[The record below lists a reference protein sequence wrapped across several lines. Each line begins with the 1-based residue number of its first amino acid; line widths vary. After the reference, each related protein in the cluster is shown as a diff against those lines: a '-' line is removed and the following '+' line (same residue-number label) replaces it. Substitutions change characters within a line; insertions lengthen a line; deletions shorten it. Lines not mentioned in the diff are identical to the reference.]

1 MSVRAKVLK
10 VISAIKEGFKSL
22 KEISVRIETSKSS
35 VNRSLKALERRNC
48 HPESWLW
55 ETEEGQKW
63 LNFLV
68 LAVLIDFG
76 INGGI
81 GAEHIS
87 QFFKRVRLDKQ
98 FGASPTSIQTMI
110 KRIECLFATY
120 QQEQEE
126 QQRQEGKSRDVII
139 GGDETFFARFMVL
152 VLMDLPS
159 GYLLMEEVAT
169 DRSYETWKEK
179 AKKRLVQMGL
189 RAIHFVSDRAPA
201 LIKLAIEGLNC
212 QSGADLFHGEYEITK
227 WLGSSFSRQLGAII
241 KKIEKSKACLSIL
254 QKKRNTTTEE
264 VHKKENEIKQHE
276 AALETIVSG
285 KDAYQGILHKIST
298 IVHPFTIEE
307 TGQQTSQQVEN
318 LLNEQAQELQI
329 IADNNGISDSQGSLE
344 KFVRQIKDISGVVS
358 AWWGWAEGSL
368 ETFGL
373 ESWMIHW
380 LLFTLLPV
388 VYWHKQM
395 KRTKN
400 KKLKA
405 VYRKAWAQA
414 LAAYHAD
421 PLTQRLS
428 SVDVARW
435 RAWAEWMTDK
445 FQRTSSAVEG
455 RNGCLSQMYHNGRGM
470 TVRRL
475 KALTVSHNFDHR
487 RSDGTTAAE
496 RLFGMPFPDLFEWTV
511 ERMGELPLARKSRE
525 RVISN
530 PLILQSVPA

>member
-1 MSVRAKVLK
+1 MSVRVKTLK
-10 VISAIKEGFKSL
+10 VFIALKEGLKSL
-22 KEISVRIETSKSS
+22 REISIHIGTSKSS
-35 VNRSLKALERRNC
+35 VDRSLKAVERRNC

-55 ETEEGQKW
+55 ETEEGQEW
-63 LNFLV
+63 IRFLV

-87 QFFKRVRLDKQ
+87 QFFKRSRLDKQ

-110 KRIECLFATY
+110 KRIESLFAIY
-120 QQEQEE
+120 QNEQEE
-126 QQRQEGKSRDVII
+126 KQRQTGKSREVII

-159 GYLLMEEVAT
+159 GYLIMEEVAT
-169 DRSYETWKEK
+169 DRSYDTWKEK
-179 AKKRLVQMGL
+179 AKKRLEEIRLFAV
-189 RAIHFVSDRAPA
+189 HFVSDRAPA
-201 LIKLAIEGLNC
+201 LIKLAIEGLGC
-212 QSGADLFHGEYEITK
+212 QAGADLFHGEYEITK
-227 WLGSSFSRQLGAII
+227 WLGSAFSRQLGAAI
-241 KKIEKSKACLSIL
+241 KNIEKSKTLLTVL
-254 QKKRNTTTEE
+254 QGKANTIPENIQETE
-264 VHKKENEIKQHE
+264 KEIEQHE
-276 AALETIVSG
+276 SVLKTIVSG
-285 KDAYQGILHKIST
+285 KDSYKGILQKIST
-298 IVHPFTIEE
+298 IVHPFSIEE
-307 TGQQTSQQVEN
+307 NGQQTSEQVEN
-318 LLNEQAQELQI
+318 ILNNQAQELKI
-329 IADNNGISDSQGSLE
+329 IAGNNGISDSQGALE
-344 KFVRQIKDISGVVS
+344 KFVRQIKDISGIVS
-358 AWWGWAEGSL
+358 AWWGWAEGSIA
-368 ETFGL
+368 TFGL
-373 ESWMIHW
+373 EPFMINW

-395 KRTKN
+395 KITKN
-400 KKLKA
+400 KRLKA
-405 VYRKAWAQA
+405 VYRKAWEQA
-414 LAAYHAD
+414 LAEYHAN

-435 RAWAEWMTDK
+435 RAWAEWMTNK

-475 KALTVSHNFDHR
+475 KALTVSHNFDR
-487 RSDGTTAAE
+487 RRGDGTTAAE
-496 RLFGMPFPDLFEWTV
+496 RLFGMQFPDLFEWTV